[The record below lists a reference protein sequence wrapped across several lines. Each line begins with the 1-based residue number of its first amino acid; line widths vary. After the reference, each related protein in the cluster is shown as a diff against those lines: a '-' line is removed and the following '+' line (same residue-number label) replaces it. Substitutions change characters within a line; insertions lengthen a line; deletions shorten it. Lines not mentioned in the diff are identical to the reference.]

1 MGLVSWIVMSKL
13 QNDQSYPEASVKR
26 IVTLVPWKMKKWLF
40 MGKQTNRPCDKGQ
53 VMYELGSAYMV
64 RTLIKSPTEKS

>member
-26 IVTLVPWKMKKWLF
+26 IVTLVPWKMKKVVVY
-40 MGKQTNRPCDKGQ
+40 GEADKPS
-53 VMYELGSAYMV
+53 M
-64 RTLIKSPTEKS
+64 